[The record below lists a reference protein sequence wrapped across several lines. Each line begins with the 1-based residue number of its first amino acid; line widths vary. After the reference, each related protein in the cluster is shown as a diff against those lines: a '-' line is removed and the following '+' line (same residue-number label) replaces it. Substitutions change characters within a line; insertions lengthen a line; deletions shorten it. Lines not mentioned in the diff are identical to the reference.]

1 MNHGR
6 GDDERIREPDLDAAW
21 RAVSAEE
28 PALEVDAKILAAARA
43 EARVAAANAR
53 PPRRTPWWMRWQP
66 LAAAAGV
73 AGLAFLVAQRL
84 PTGPKTEDSALESA
98 PAMIRTPAANEA
110 ATIAGE
116 PVSPPPAAVPDAAP
130 GIAADRAEEA
140 GARREAQPLRDN
152 AAAAEMGRAAGVASL
167 PAAGRSGEAAAGMVA
182 PASPEARLDADA
194 WVQRIVRL
202 YEAGELTAAEAELR
216 ALRQTHPGADIR
228 LPAQLRD
235 WAASV
240 GPSQE
245 P

>member
-28 PALEVDAKILAAARA
+28 PAVEVDAKILAAARV
-43 EARVAAANAR
+43 EARVAAAKVR
-53 PPRRTPWWMRWQP
+53 TPRRTPWWMRWQP

-73 AGLAFLVAQRL
+73 AGLAFLVVQRL
-84 PTGPKTEDSALESA
+84 PTGPKPEDSALE
-98 PAMIRTPAANEA
+98 PTPAVLGSPAETKAA
-110 ATIAGE
+110 ATVGE
-116 PVSPPPAAVPDAAP
+116 PASPPPAAAPEAAP

-140 GARREAQPLRDN
+140 GARREAQPFPDD
-152 AAAAEMGRAAGVASL
+152 AAAAEKGRAPGVATL
-167 PAAGRSGEAAAGMVA
+167 PAAARSGESEAGMVA

-216 ALRQTHPGADIR
+216 ALRQAYPGADIR
-228 LPAQLRD
+228 LPANLRD

-240 GPSQE
+240 DSSQE